1 MEAPQVP
8 PNTERRRS
16 SLTEKVSHLV
26 HRVTHPHRHHHE
38 NDGSESHS
46 HPQHAKQ
53 NVQEPPH
60 QYGGPDNEHDLAY
73 EAEATLPGA
82 HAIPP
87 FGFSWINKKLH
98 PHQKA
103 KDETPATTTGGAADN
118 NTTTAVEG
126 GGGGG
131 GEATTLSADAIAPLP
146 SSSVEPSAPEQT
158 IMPEATQPTH
168 PFDNEPITASS
179 QPEVLVGEHQR

>member
-26 HRVTHPHRHHHE
+26 HRVTHPHHHHHE

-103 KDETPATTTGGAADN
+103 KDENPT
-118 NTTTAVEG
+118 TTTAVE
-126 GGGGG
+126 GG
-131 GEATTLSADAIAPLP
+131 GEATTLSADSTAPLP